1 MKKKID
7 ISKILIKYSIITFGC
22 LIFSL
27 GTAVFLDANEII
39 AGGVTGIAMIISRI
53 SGWENE
59 GIIAIILNIPL
70 IILGTVFF
78 GKKFIVATLY
88 STVVSYLMVDGWSWL
103 FKTVYRLPVTENTL
117 IAAVIGGFLFGAGI
131 GIIFRMGSSTGGT
144 DIVVKILRRK
154 FRYMKTGVISML
166 LDIII
171 VSMSVFFGADFEL
184 MCYTYLSLAVVEF
197 MFDAMLYG
205 GNSAKLV
212 YIITD
217 GAHYVTMVKR
227 ILNELD
233 IGATVLTG
241 KGAYTGNDKVI
252 LMCVTKDITYP
263 RLRDVIKEEDAS
275 AFTIVTSAK
284 EIYGEG
290 YKGHTDEEM

>member
-1 MKKKID
+1 MKGKVD
-7 ISKILIKYSIITFGC
+7 ISKVLIKYSIITLGC
-22 LIFSL
+22 LVFSF

-39 AGGVTGIAMIISRI
+39 AGGVTGLAMIVSRI
-53 SGWENE
+53 IGWENE
-59 GIIAIILNIPL
+59 GIIAIIINVPL
-70 IILGTVFF
+70 LILGAVFF

-88 STVVSYLMVDGWSWL
+88 STVLSYLMVDGWSWI
-103 FKTVYRLPVTENTL
+103 FKTFYHLPITDNTL
-117 IAAVIGGFLFGAGI
+117 IAAVLGGFMFGSGI

-144 DIVVKILRRK
+144 DIIVKILRRK
-154 FRYMKTGVISML
+154 FRYMKTGIISML

-171 VSMSVFFGADFEL
+171 VAMSVFFGADFEL
-184 MCYTYLSLAVVEF
+184 MCYTYLSLVVSAI

-217 GAHYVTMVKR
+217 SNHSDAICAR
-227 ILNELD
+227 ILKEID
-233 IGATVLTG
+233 TGATVMNG

-252 LMCVTKDITYP
+252 LMCVIKNIMYP